1 MTIEFLCVHCQA
13 HIRVPDRAGGRGGE
27 CPRCRKKIKVPKK
40 STLTASAPEAAP
52 APVPASGPATKSS
65 AATKTT
71 SSAIPAAAKA
81 TSIPKPNEH
90 DELEIEFSSV
100 DEATGEE
107 VSPTA
112 SRLAAPSSV
121 SGTVSPVEVPQ
132 TASKKPRTVKVRRRG
147 DSNGLLMGV
156 VAVILV
162 TCLGGA
168 GYWWSTQ
175 KSILKEQVKA
185 YAQAPESLPKVSV
198 RSTSLMVDEATREK
212 VFKALER
219 NQLPLL
225 SSVMEIYI
233 SAKGDELDIAVNR
246 GKQTQFVAVE
256 IPTESPIREYFQKNF
271 ETLAKPQLDLLKTSG
286 SEFVEAYGRQLSGK
300 GTPGEIPRFRDSF
313 ALPQLVGPLGFH
325 LVAKTGDGNSYRC
338 VAEQGPLLWFLLPA
352 GVKNF
357 NVEGRPIGNQTFLP
371 VQLQVTVTSD
381 PLPDSKAEPVNPPPA
396 TQPAPGNMEMK
407 DDEKGMKD
415 PEEMP
420 DKRDGHGDEARS
432 SDEVRCGH
440 EAGSQDFCG
449 QMNFRWR

>member
-40 STLTASAPEAAP
+40 STLPASPPEAAP
-52 APVPASGPATKSS
+52 APVTAPAPVAAAGPATKST

-81 TSIPKPNEH
+81 ASIPKSNGH
-90 DELEIEFSSV
+90 DELEVEFSSV

-107 VSPTA
+107 VSPAA
-112 SRLAAPSSV
+112 SRLAASSSV
-121 SGTVSPVEVPQ
+121 SGTVSPVEVTQ
-132 TASKKPRTVKVRRRG
+132 TASRKPRTVKVRRRG
-147 DSNGLLMGV
+147 DSSGLLIGV

-185 YAQAPESLPKVSV
+185 YAQTPESIPKVSV

-212 VFKALER
+212 VFSALER

-233 SAKGDELDIAVNR
+233 SAKGDELNIAVNR

-286 SEFVEAYGRQLSGK
+286 SEFVDAYARQLSGK

-338 VAEQGPLLWFLLPA
+338 VAEDDPLLWFLLPS

-357 NVEGRPIGNQTFLP
+357 IVEGRPIGNQTLLP

-381 PLPDSKAEPVNPPPA
+381 PLPDSAADPVNPPDA
-396 TQPAPGNMEMK
+396 AQPAPGNMEMK
-407 DDEKGMKD
+407 DDTKGMNEPQEKPEKQGMNMEMKSD
-415 PEEMP
+415 PEMKP
-420 DKRDGHGDEARS
+420 
-432 SDEVRCGH
+432 
-440 EAGSQDFCG
+440 
-449 QMNFRWR
+449 